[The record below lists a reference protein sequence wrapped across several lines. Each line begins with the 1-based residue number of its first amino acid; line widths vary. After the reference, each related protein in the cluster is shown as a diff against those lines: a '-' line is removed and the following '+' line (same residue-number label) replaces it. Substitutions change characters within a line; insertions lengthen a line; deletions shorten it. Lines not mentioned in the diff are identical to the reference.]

1 MQDPKGAWTNRTR
14 PLGQTG
20 QGQNRG
26 QDRGQDRRQD
36 RGQDRRQEQDDHL
49 VRQEQGIGHLA
60 CTGTGTGG
68 GERM

>member
-20 QGQNRG
+20 QGQN
-26 QDRGQDRRQD
+26 RRQD

-60 CTGTGTGG
+60 FTGTGTGG